1 MKKILLLGAL
11 LPNVMWAQVEM
22 PFSALLP
29 PENEVR
35 QSLEQHPMVQAN
47 QATMDYER
55 ANAQRLIQ
63 GEDPWQARFALQQR
77 RNNQANLN
85 SVEQTMGLEKRLRLP
100 SKVAMDKQ
108 LAQTALSIAQLS
120 RGDAWHEAAKILLA
134 DWFAVSKAQAN
145 LQRID
150 EQLALLDKQLAVIN
164 KRISAGDAPRLER
177 LLVEQER
184 AKLALQRQ
192 QQHAELAQQQ
202 LNLQRYYRGQP
213 LSYIDL
219 SQIPSQLNLGDEQTW
234 IKQVLA
240 ANHELELAE
249 EHSKRQDLHTQ
260 RVALENK
267 PDPTLGITYSREQ
280 AGQENIIGLSVSVP
294 LFNPAHKSLV
304 NMAQAQASQAHY
316 QQQQMAQ
323 RLTQETKQ
331 RLLSLSAAQ
340 QQLQQAQD
348 LVTQQQANSQ
358 LFAKAYQLGEVSIN
372 DWLLSMRQY
381 VEASQQRDLL
391 KLSLAED
398 YSRLLVDSHL
408 LWGLAEDE

>member
-1 MKKILLLGAL
+1 MKKILALTVMLPQLL
-11 LPNVMWAQVEM
+11 WAQVDM

-29 PENEVR
+29 PEADVR

-63 GEDPWQARFALQQR
+63 GEDPWQTRFALQQR

-85 SVEQTMGLEKRLRLP
+85 SFEQTVALEKRLRLP
-100 SKVAMDKQ
+100 SKVSMDKQ
-108 LAQTALSIAQLS
+108 LAQTALHIAQLS

-134 DWFAVSKAQAN
+134 DWFAVSKAQAS

-150 EQLALLDKQLAVIN
+150 EQLALLDQQLTVIN

-192 QQHAELAQQQ
+192 QQQAELAQQQ
-202 LNLQRYYRGQP
+202 LNLQRYYRGQQ
-213 LSYIDL
+213 LNNIDL
-219 SQIPSQLNLGDEQTW
+219 SQVPNQLALGEEQIW
-234 IKQVLA
+234 IKQVLD
-240 ANHELELAE
+240 ANHELELAQE
-249 EHSKRQDLHTQ
+249 YSKRQDLHAQ
-260 RVALENK
+260 RVALESK
-267 PDPTLGITYSREQ
+267 PDPTFGVVYSREQ
-280 AGQENIIGLSVSVP
+280 AGQEQIMGLSVSVP

-316 QQQQMAQ
+316 QQQQTAQ

-331 RLLSLSAAQ
+331 RLLSLISAQ

-348 LVTQQQANSQ
+348 LVKQQQTNSQ
-358 LFAKAYQLGEVSIN
+358 LFAKAYQLGEVGIN

-381 VEASQQRDLL
+381 VEASAQSDQL